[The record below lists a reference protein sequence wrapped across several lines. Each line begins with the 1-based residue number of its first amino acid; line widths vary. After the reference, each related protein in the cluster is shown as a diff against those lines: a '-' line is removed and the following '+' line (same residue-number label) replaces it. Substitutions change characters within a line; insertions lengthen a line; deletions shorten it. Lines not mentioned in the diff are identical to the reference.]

1 MKSSPALF
9 VAVVLLGLSASPAN
23 AGGSLK
29 SARDTWLK
37 GNYAEAQEIYAELNK
52 NPKLRAAA
60 SIGLSKALES
70 EGEYDKALAAI
81 DAVWKD
87 APDNAD
93 VLARR
98 AEILF
103 GRGRW
108 DEAAKSAQQA
118 IDEKEDHLLARW
130 VLAVLERERGNHA
143 KADDAFRW
151 FVRTYTQRSNAGMD
165 ITDPDELHLVGKAAA
180 EYARYHQLS
189 EQFDFLVNTLYAD
202 ALSADKR
209 FWQAEF
215 EKGRIFQEKHN
226 KAAAERAYTRALVL
240 NPRAA
245 EVFVARGEMA
255 LARLEIKDVEQLA
268 EQALAINPKLPEA
281 LRLKA
286 DVHLFSG
293 ELAEAQKALA
303 AARAVNPR
311 DQATLAL
318 VAVCLHAQK
327 KQAEFQAVI
336 KEVESFN
343 PNAGVF
349 YHELAERF
357 DGRKLYFDAEQYFK
371 KAVALQPKLP
381 WPQNGLGLLYMRL
394 GREDEARE
402 ILEKAFEADAFNIR
416 VSNTLKVL
424 DHLDKYQTLKTEH
437 FHLRYDP
444 KNDKILA
451 NFMAKYL
458 EDIYKELA
466 DKFDYRPPGP
476 FLIEVFNKHEM
487 FSGRVVALPDLHT
500 IGACTGRMVA
510 MVSPRDK
517 SKVINKP
524 FNWNR
529 VLRHE
534 LVHVFNLDQTKFVVP
549 HWFTEGLA
557 VSLEGTGT
565 PPTWNYILTE
575 KVTNNDLLNLDNILL
590 GFVRPRS
597 PDQWQQAYL
606 QSLLY
611 VEYLT
616 QTCGDKA
623 IGQMLAAYADGLDTD
638 SALRKVAKTT
648 KADFEKG
655 YRKFLDERVDKLALK
670 TGKKR
675 LAFKELKA
683 AHEANPEDA
692 DLAAQLADVYLS
704 RGDNKEARRLAEL
717 AMKLKRNQPL
727 AAYVRAVL
735 LVAGGDPEIAYTLL
749 EAAVDEHPTEP
760 KAIKLLA
767 KMHFD
772 AKKTTAAAN
781 ALELGRK
788 LEPNDPTWVKQ
799 LAKVYLES
807 NDEAKLT
814 DVLAEL
820 TKLDYDDLGI
830 RRKLAQLYAKAGKHA
845 EAERIA
851 RQALEIDVLDE
862 SSQDVLIEALTAQ
875 NKERELA
882 ELKKLLERDE

>member
-1 MKSSPALF
+1 MKFSPAF
-9 VAVVLLGLSASPAN
+9 SRVVILLGLITSPLR
-23 AGGSLK
+23 AGGTLK

-37 GNYAEAQEIYAELNK
+37 GNYAEAQEIYAELVK
-52 NPKLRAAA
+52 DPKLRAAA
-60 SIGLSKALES
+60 SIGLSKALAS
-70 EGEYDKALAAI
+70 EGEYDKALSVI

-87 APDNAD
+87 APKHVD

-98 AEILF
+98 AELLHL
-103 GRGRW
+103 RGRW
-108 DEAAKSAQQA
+108 DEAGKLAQQVL
-118 IDEKEDHLLARW
+118 DEKEDHFLARW
-130 VLAVLERERGNHA
+130 VLAVLERDRGRHA

-165 ITDPDELHLVGKAAA
+165 ITDPDELLLVGRAAT

-189 EQFDFLVNTLYAD
+189 DQFDFLVNDLYPD
-202 ALSADKR
+202 ALTQGKL

-226 KAAAERAYTRALVL
+226 KAAAERAFTRTLSL

-245 EVFVARGEMA
+245 EVFASRGEMA

-268 EQALAINPKLPEA
+268 AQALAINPKLPEA

-286 DVHLFSG
+286 DMHLFSG
-293 ELAEAQKALA
+293 ELDQALKALTT
-303 AARAVNPR
+303 ARAVNPR

-318 VAVCLHAQK
+318 LAGCYHAQK
-327 KQAEFQAVI
+327 KDAEFQAI
-336 KEVESFN
+336 LKEVESFN

-357 DGRKLYFDAEQYFK
+357 DNRKLYFDAEQYFK

-402 ILEKAFEADAFNIR
+402 ILEKAFEADNFNIR

-424 DHLDKYQTLKTEH
+424 DHLEHYRTLKTEH
-437 FHLRYDP
+437 FHLRFDP

-458 EDIYKELA
+458 EDIYKELG

-534 LVHVFNLDQTKFVVP
+534 LVHVFNLDQTKFAIP

-565 PPTWNYILTE
+565 PPRWNEILTD

-616 QTCGDKA
+616 QTHGDKS
-623 IGQMLAAYADGLDTD
+623 IGKLLAAFADGLDTD
-638 SALRKVAKTT
+638 AALARVIKTT

-655 YRKFLDERVDKLALK
+655 YRKFLEERVEKLALK

-675 LAFKELKA
+675 LTLKELKA

-692 DLAAQLADVYLS
+692 DVAAQLADQHLS
-704 RGDNKEARRLAEL
+704 RGDNKEARRLADV

-727 AAYVRAVL
+727 AAYVKARL
-735 LVAGGDPEIAYTLL
+735 LSAGGDPEIAYSLL

-767 KMHFD
+767 KLHFD
-772 AKKTTAAAN
+772 NKKTTAAAN

-788 LEPNDPTWVKQ
+788 LAPHDPSWLAQ
-799 LAKVYLES
+799 LVKVYNES
-807 NDEAKLT
+807 NDEAKLL
-814 DVLAEL
+814 DVLAEY
-820 TKLDYDDLGI
+820 TKLDFDDLGS

-845 EAERIA
+845 DAERIA

-862 SSQDVLIEALTAQ
+862 PSQTVLIEALTAQ
-875 NKERELA
+875 NKDRELA
-882 ELKKLLERDE
+882 ELKKLLERE

>member
-9 VAVVLLGLSASPAN
+9 LIAALLSLIASPVH
-23 AGGSLK
+23 AGGTLK

-37 GNYAEAQEIYAELNK
+37 GNYAEAQEIYAELAK
-52 NPKLRAAA
+52 DPKLRPAA

-70 EGEYDKALAAI
+70 DGEYDKALSVI
-81 DAVWKD
+81 DAASKESPKD
-87 APDNAD
+87 VDL
-93 VLARR
+93 LARR
-98 AEILF
+98 AQLLHT
-103 GRGRW
+103 RGRW
-108 DEAAKSAQQA
+108 DEAGKAAQQVL
-118 IDEKEDHLLARW
+118 DEKEDHFVARW
-130 VLAVLERERGNHA
+130 VLALLERDRGNHA

-151 FVRTYTQRSNAGMD
+151 FVRIYTQRSNAGND
-165 ITDPDELHLVGKAAA
+165 ITDNDELHIVGKAAA
-180 EYARYHQLS
+180 EYARYHQLAD
-189 EQFDFLVNTLYAD
+189 QFGFLVNTLYLD
-202 ALSADKR
+202 ALGQEKL
-209 FWQAEF
+209 FWPAQF
-215 EKGRIFQEKHN
+215 ERGRLFQEKHD
-226 KAAAERAYTRALVL
+226 KALAEKAYTRTLSL

-268 EQALAINPKLPEA
+268 AQALAINPKLPEA

-286 DVHLFSG
+286 DMHVFSG
-293 ELAEAQKALA
+293 ELDKALTA
-303 AARAVNPR
+303 LEIARAINPR

-318 VAVCLHAQK
+318 IAACLHGQK
-327 KQAEFQAVI
+327 KDAEFQAI
-336 KEVESFN
+336 LKDVEAFN
-343 PNAGVF
+343 PKAGVF

-357 DGRKLYFDAEQYFK
+357 DNRKLYFDAEAYFK

-381 WPQNGLGLLYMRL
+381 WPQNGLGMLYMRL

-402 ILEKAFEADAFNIR
+402 ILEKAFEADGFNIR
-416 VSNTLKVL
+416 VMNTLMVL
-424 DHLDKYQTLKTEH
+424 DHLDAYQTLKTEH
-437 FHLRYDP
+437 FHLRFDP

-458 EDIYKELA
+458 EDIYKELG
-466 DKFDYRPPGP
+466 DKFDYRPKGP
-476 FLIEVFNKHEM
+476 FLIEVFNRHDM

-517 SKVINKP
+517 KKIITKP

-534 LVHVFNLDQTKFVVP
+534 LVHVFNLEQTKFAIP

-565 PPTWNYILTE
+565 PPRWNEILTD

-616 QTCGDKA
+616 QTHGDKS
-623 IGQMLAAYADGLDTD
+623 IGQLLAAFADGLDTD
-638 SALRKVAKTT
+638 AALSKAIKTT

-655 YRKFLDERVDKLALK
+655 YRKFLDERVEKLALK

-675 LAFKELKA
+675 LAFKDLKA

-692 DLAAQLADVYLS
+692 DVAAQLADQYLT
-704 RGDNKEARRLAEL
+704 RGDNKEARRLADL

-727 AAYVRAVL
+727 AAYVKAVL
-735 LVAGGDPEIAYTLL
+735 LNAGGDPEIAYTLL

-767 KMHFD
+767 KLHFD
-772 AKKTTAAAN
+772 NKKTTAAAN

-788 LEPNDPTWVKQ
+788 LEPNDPSWLVQ
-799 LAKVYLES
+799 LVKVYNQA

-814 DVLAEL
+814 DVIGEL
-820 TKLDYDDLGI
+820 VKLDYDDLGI

-862 SSQDVLIEALTAQ
+862 PSQNVLIEALTAQ
-875 NKERELA
+875 NKVRELA
-882 ELKKLLERDE
+882 ELKKLLERE